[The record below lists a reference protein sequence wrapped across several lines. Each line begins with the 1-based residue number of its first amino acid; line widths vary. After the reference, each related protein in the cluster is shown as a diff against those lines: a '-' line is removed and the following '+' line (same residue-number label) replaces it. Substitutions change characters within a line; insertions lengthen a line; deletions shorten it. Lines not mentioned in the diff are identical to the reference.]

1 MTWCRSVEEKKEEY
15 NLKFEDL
22 KRGKMY
28 RSNYNLTRYKLN
40 NNALWNCDAVCYSN
54 IAMDRIMKFKFK
66 EIELPFKDR
75 VRVFDEYYYIT
86 SSLKIK
92 CVRYSNNDW
101 DEERIEVNNFFE
113 IRSLAQSKI
122 NKIKEV
128 LLND

>member
-86 SSLKIK
+86 SSLKTK